1 MAETQSSQAVSVA
14 RDYYDSNDAD
24 NFYYIIWGGEDIHIG
39 LYQTPD
45 EDIGAASRRTV
56 QTMAGRLEG
65 LNQESRVLDMGAGFG
80 GAARWLAKT
89 HGCKVTA
96 LNLSTVQ
103 NERDRQMN
111 KEQGLDRLVEVVDGS
126 FEEVPLPDGSFD
138 FIWSQDAIL
147 HSGNREMV
155 MDEVTRLL
163 KPGGQF
169 VFTDPMASDQCPEGV
184 LQPILDRIHL
194 ENLGSP
200 GFYQDALVRRGLTDL
215 GFDERTHQLVNH
227 YARVLDETACRE
239 GEICSVV
246 SQDYIDRMKRGLM
259 HWVEGGKRGHL
270 AWGIFHFEK
279 P

>member
-1 MAETQSSQAVSVA
+1 MTESQCSEAVATA

-24 NFYYIIWGGEDIHIG
+24 NFYYTIWGGEDIHIG

-45 EDIGAASRRTV
+45 EDIAAASRRTV
-56 QTMAGRLEG
+56 ETMASRLDG
-65 LNQESRVLDMGAGFG
+65 VSADSRVLDMGAGFG

-111 KEQGLDRLVEVVDGS
+111 QDQGLDHLVEVVDAS
-126 FEEVPLPDGSFD
+126 FEEVPQDDGSYD

-147 HSGNREMV
+147 HSGNREKV

-169 VFTDPMASDQCPEGV
+169 VFTDPMASDACPDGV

-194 ENLGSP
+194 EDLGSP
-200 GFYQDALVRRGLTDL
+200 GFYQKALGDRGFKDH
-215 GFDERTHQLVNH
+215 GFDDHTDQLINH
-227 YARVLDETACRE
+227 YSRVLNETECRE

-246 SQDYIDRMKRGLM
+246 SQDYIDRMKKGLM
-259 HWVEGGKRGHL
+259 HWVEGGKKGHL

-279 P
+279 A

>member
-1 MAETQSSQAVSVA
+1 MTETQCSEAVATA
-14 RDYYDSNDAD
+14 RDYYDSGDAD
-24 NFYYIIWGGEDIHIG
+24 NFYYSIWGGEDIHIG
-39 LYQTPD
+39 LYKTPD

-56 QTMAGRLEG
+56 ESMASRLKG
-65 LNQESRVLDMGAGFG
+65 LGVDSRVLDMGAGFG

-103 NERDRQMN
+103 NQRDREMN
-111 KEQGLDRLVEVVDGS
+111 QEQGLDHLVEVVDGS
-126 FEEVPLPDGSFD
+126 FEEVPQADASYD

-147 HSGNREMV
+147 HSGNREKV

-169 VFTDPMASDQCPEGV
+169 VFTDPMASDTCPDGV

-200 GFYQDALVRRGLTDL
+200 GFYQKALTDRGFKDL
-215 GFDERTHQLVNH
+215 GFEDHTDQLINH
-227 YARVLDETACRE
+227 YARVLDETKCRQA
-239 GEICSVV
+239 EICSVV
-246 SQDYIDRMKRGLM
+246 SQDYIDRMKKGLM
-259 HWVEGGKRGHL
+259 HWVEGGKKGHL
-270 AWGIFHFEK
+270 AWGIFNFQK
-279 P
+279 A

>member
-1 MAETQSSQAVSVA
+1 MTESQCSEAVATA
-14 RDYYDSNDAD
+14 RDYYDSGDAD
-24 NFYYIIWGGEDIHIG
+24 NFYYQIWGGEDIHIG
-39 LYQTPD
+39 LYKTPD
-45 EDIGAASRRTV
+45 EEIAAASRRTV
-56 QTMAGRLEG
+56 ETMASRLSG
-65 LNQESRVLDMGAGFG
+65 ISAGTRVLDMGAGFG

-89 HGCKVTA
+89 HGCQVTA

-111 KEQGLDRLVEVVDGS
+111 KEQGLDHLVEVVDGS
-126 FEEVPLPDGSFD
+126 FEEVPHDDMSFD

-147 HSGNREMV
+147 HSGDREKV

-169 VFTDPMASDQCPEGV
+169 VFTDPMASDSCPDGV

-194 ENLGSP
+194 EDLGSP
-200 GFYQDALVRRGLTDL
+200 GFYQKALSARGFKDH
-215 GFDERTHQLVNH
+215 GFLDHTGQLVNH
-227 YARVLDETACRE
+227 YARVLDETECRE

-246 SQDYIDRMKRGLM
+246 SQDYIDRMKKGLM
-259 HWVEGGKRGHL
+259 HWVEGGKKGHL

-279 P
+279 A